1 MVALRDLH
9 NLTADTPWK
18 DRRGTPTMAALGG
31 LKKRGP
37 TISYW
42 TEGSTGNL
50 LVYINLMGTALAS
63 RYVRVLPMDR
73 TYSGSRY
80 DLPLFHL
87 VFRTPINMRVTL
99 ARWLPS

>member
-1 MVALRDLH
+1 
-9 NLTADTPWK
+9 
-18 DRRGTPTMAALGG
+18 MAALGG

-37 TISYW
+37 KISYW

-63 RYVRVLPMDR
+63 RYVQVLPMDR
-73 TYSGSRY
+73 DCTSPY

>member
-1 MVALRDLH
+1 
-9 NLTADTPWK
+9 
-18 DRRGTPTMAALGG
+18 MAALGG
-31 LKKRGP
+31 LKKRDL

-42 TEGSTGNL
+42 TEVSTGNL

-63 RYVRVLPMDR
+63 RYVQILPMDR
-73 TYSGSRY
+73 AYSTSPY